1 MRHGLPVSAWLAA
14 SLAASAGCST
24 VFRSEDRTTGIGPRI
39 GLDVAAGWQ
48 ETGTGVDS
56 NDVPVYSE
64 GAQQWSHA
72 PFCFSW
78 GMQAGKL
85 YVEPLVLLGS
95 ATGTVE
101 NGRLVGIADA
111 QFEEYKGSA
120 FGAGVRLRFGLTE
133 TKVRFGLDLV
143 SFSFAGESS
152 FTVDGFPNLTTPHDA
167 ETSQLRLGAVLEYDD
182 PSYRPYLSVGLLFN
196 SSTFESQT
204 SPGNPVLIESR
215 GSFGA
220 RIGVVVKRLF
230 GGPLDFEVALGY
242 YEGPLF
248 KLGIGYR
255 F

>member
-1 MRHGLPVSAWLAA
+1 MMRHSVPA
-14 SLAASAGCST
+14 SLAALLLASAGCST

-39 GLDVAAGWQ
+39 GLDVAVGWQ

-64 GAQQWSHA
+64 GALQWSHV
-72 PFCFSW
+72 PFTFSW

-85 YVEPLVLLGS
+85 HLEPLVFVGS
-95 ATGTVE
+95 ATGTVD

-120 FGAGVRLRFGLTE
+120 FGGGVRLRFGLTE
-133 TKVRFGLDLV
+133 SKARFGLDLV
-143 SFSFAGESS
+143 TFSFSGESS

-167 ETSQLRLGAVLEYDD
+167 ETSQLRLGVVIEYDD
-182 PSYRPYLSVGLLFN
+182 PSYRPYLSLGLLFN
-196 SSTFESQT
+196 ESEFESKT
-204 SPGNPVLIESR
+204 APGNPVVIESR
-215 GSFGA
+215 GSFGG
-220 RIGVVVKRLF
+220 RIGVLVKRLF

-242 YEGPLF
+242 HEGPDF